1 MRLDRGAGF
10 ISKAEQQI
18 KGNHFCLKG
27 KTAEGRYH
35 PLLYSRYTSWDAAEY
50 AADCHRYCGELSAV
64 QSDNIFIIT
73 CHEIC
78 FPHISWLF
86 FVSFFRR

>member
-35 PLLYSRYTSWDAAEY
+35 PLLYSRYTSWNAAEY
-50 AADCHRYCGELSAV
+50 AADCHFSKWSAIGVYRRYKSL
-64 QSDNIFIIT
+64 IM
-73 CHEIC
+73 
-78 FPHISWLF
+78 
-86 FVSFFRR
+86 

>member
-35 PLLYSRYTSWDAAEY
+35 PLRVTFEIYFLGRSRI
-50 AADCHRYCGELSAV
+50 CCGLSL
-64 QSDNIFIIT
+64 Q
-73 CHEIC
+73 
-78 FPHISWLF
+78 
-86 FVSFFRR
+86 

>member
-27 KTAEGRYH
+27 KTAEGRY
-35 PLLYSRYTSWDAAEY
+35 TSWDAAEY
-50 AADCHRYCGELSAV
+50 AADCHFSKWSAIGVYRRYKSL
-64 QSDNIFIIT
+64 IM
-73 CHEIC
+73 
-78 FPHISWLF
+78 
-86 FVSFFRR
+86 

>member
-1 MRLDRGAGF
+1 MRVDRGAGF

-35 PLLYSRYTSWDAAEY
+35 PLRVTFEIYFLGRSRI
-50 AADCHRYCGELSAV
+50 CCGLSL
-64 QSDNIFIIT
+64 Q
-73 CHEIC
+73 
-78 FPHISWLF
+78 
-86 FVSFFRR
+86 

>member
-50 AADCHRYCGELSAV
+50 AADCHF
-64 QSDNIFIIT
+64 Q
-73 CHEIC
+73 
-78 FPHISWLF
+78 
-86 FVSFFRR
+86 

>member
-1 MRLDRGAGF
+1 MNNENYKEVQVL

-35 PLLYSRYTSWDAAEY
+35 PLLY
-50 AADCHRYCGELSAV
+50 
-64 QSDNIFIIT
+64 
-73 CHEIC
+73 
-78 FPHISWLF
+78 
-86 FVSFFRR
+86 

>member
-35 PLLYSRYTSWDAAEY
+35 PLLYSRYTY
-50 AADCHRYCGELSAV
+50 NFKYL
-64 QSDNIFIIT
+64 
-73 CHEIC
+73 
-78 FPHISWLF
+78 L
-86 FVSFFRR
+86 

>member
-10 ISKAEQQI
+10 ISKVEQQI

-35 PLLYSRYTSWDAAEY
+35 PLLYSRYTYNSKY
-50 AADCHRYCGELSAV
+50 L
-64 QSDNIFIIT
+64 
-73 CHEIC
+73 
-78 FPHISWLF
+78 L
-86 FVSFFRR
+86 

>member
-35 PLLYSRYTSWDAAEY
+35 SLLYSRYTSWDVAEY
-50 AADCHRYCGELSAV
+50 AADCHFSKWSAIGVYRRYKSL
-64 QSDNIFIIT
+64 IM
-73 CHEIC
+73 
-78 FPHISWLF
+78 
-86 FVSFFRR
+86 

>member
-50 AADCHRYCGELSAV
+50 AADCHNSGALSEYKKIRLN
-64 QSDNIFIIT
+64 D
-73 CHEIC
+73 
-78 FPHISWLF
+78 
-86 FVSFFRR
+86 

>member
-50 AADCHRYCGELSAV
+50 AADCHFSKWSAIGVYRRYKSYIEDINEVLNDMKIRMSCL
-64 QSDNIFIIT
+64 
-73 CHEIC
+73 
-78 FPHISWLF
+78 
-86 FVSFFRR
+86 

>member
-18 KGNHFCLKG
+18 RKSFLPER

-35 PLLYSRYTSWDAAEY
+35 PYYIRDILPGT
-50 AADCHRYCGELSAV
+50 
-64 QSDNIFIIT
+64 
-73 CHEIC
+73 
-78 FPHISWLF
+78 
-86 FVSFFRR
+86 

>member
-35 PLLYSRYTSWDAAEY
+35 PLLYSRYTSWTQQNMLRTVTSVSGALSEY
-50 AADCHRYCGELSAV
+50 IEDIRV
-64 QSDNIFIIT
+64 
-73 CHEIC
+73 
-78 FPHISWLF
+78 
-86 FVSFFRR
+86 